1 MQNRNGLFCECRIC
15 DRVDIWHFGSAVV
28 TPHSDTL
35 SSPSRDLG
43 GVTIITSPSQHV
55 PVTHSLQR
63 EPGVE
68 AREEWSPT
76 CFEFQTGN
84 GGSRE

>member
-1 MQNRNGLFCECRIC
+1 MC
-15 DRVDIWHFGSAVV
+15 RVDIWHFGSAVV

-35 SSPSRDLG
+35 SSPSRDW

-68 AREEWSPT
+68 VQEEWSPA

-84 GGSRE
+84 SGARE